1 MMTFRVDD
9 DVDVNNVSLA
19 VADDDGDEVVGWSS
33 SEGRVRSGATT
44 VVVVEGLADVA
55 PDEVR
60 SAYDDDMS
68 TDENIESIS
77 SAVRKNLPETMEVV
91 STYSCRWADEMKVVM
106 KDLLPYTASIRI
118 SGKGGNLY
126 SLAFSIVSFHDWD
139 AYDAETS
146 VDLPT
151 SMIVDH
157 AGAILNAMS
166 AWAHYTI
173 TENHFAPVDDVAVLN
188 RLREDGDIGDDIV
201 TDVVEKFGQW
211 MK

>member
-1 MMTFRVDD
+1 MMTALSTETIRCRVDF
-9 DVDVNNVSLA
+9 
-19 VADDDGDEVVGWSS
+19 
-33 SEGRVRSGATT
+33 R
-44 VVVVEGLADVA
+44 
-55 PDEVR
+55 VR

-77 SAVRKNLPETMEVV
+77 NAVRKNLPETMEIV
-91 STYSCRWADEMKVVM
+91 STYSCQWADEMKVVM

-118 SGKGGNLY
+118 SGKGGDFY

-146 VDLPT
+146 VDLPA

-188 RLREDGDIGDDIV
+188 RLREDGGITDDV
-201 TDVVEKFGQW
+201 VADFVEKFGQW
-211 MK
+211 IEK

>member
-1 MMTFRVDD
+1 MLTAL
-9 DVDVNNVSLA
+9 ST
-19 VADDDGDEVVGWSS
+19 G
-33 SEGRVRSGATT
+33 TT
-44 VVVVEGLADVA
+44 RLLDFCSH
-55 PDEVR
+55 

-77 SAVRKNLPETMEVV
+77 NAVRKNLPETMEIV
-91 STYSCRWADEMKVVM
+91 SAYSCQWAAEMKVVM
-106 KDLLPYTASIRI
+106 KDLLPYTAFIRI
-118 SGKGGNLY
+118 FRKGGNLY
-126 SLAFSIVSFHDWD
+126 RLAFSIASFHDWD
-139 AYDAETS
+139 AYDKKTS
-146 VDLPT
+146 VDLPA

-188 RLREDGDIGDDIV
+188 RLREDGDITDDVV
-201 TDVVEKFGQW
+201 TDFFEKFGQW